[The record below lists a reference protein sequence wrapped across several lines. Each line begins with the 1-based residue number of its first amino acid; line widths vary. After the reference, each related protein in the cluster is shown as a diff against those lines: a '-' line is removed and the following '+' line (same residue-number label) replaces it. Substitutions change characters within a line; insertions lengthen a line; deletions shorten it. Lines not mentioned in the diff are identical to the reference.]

1 MKELIEKGIQVLGN
15 KEKFINWIEIENEA
29 LNGVTPD
36 SLLDSSIGISIIYDL
51 LMKIEKGLV
60 A

>member
-15 KEKFINWIEIENEA
+15 KEKFMNWIDIENEA

-60 A
+60 S